1 MIEVGYVVPDTYLQ
15 DRMVASMVMA
25 ENMAWQILLWLLW
38 CGLVPLIAC
47 LFVGNSLAAALKEIT
62 GSTVCAQQMWK
73 QHMGN

>member
-1 MIEVGYVVPDTYLQ
+1 
-15 DRMVASMVMA
+15 MVMA